1 MKRLAILLCFLFPML
16 LLGQNVSIGDI
27 LCTDGSTV
35 KPEQFASSGKT
46 AEGIVFFVD
55 GENRLG
61 WAVSLEFQATLKP
74 RFPIASASNETL
86 FTGTIFEQ
94 LTIRKV
100 SLSF

>member
-1 MKRLAILLCFLFPML
+1 MKRISILLCFLFPML

-61 WAVSLEFQATLKP
+61 WAVSLEFQSTLKP

-94 LTIRKV
+94 LTI
-100 SLSF
+100 